1 MPFWTYRTQGGH
13 EIFWGINYHV
23 IIVHPSPWVRE
34 RSSRKNSAGAFF
46 EGQFGA
52 LAAQQTD
59 MLSVDLS
66 RTLPC
71 HLGRPLHIPCRD
83 YNATLLN
90 FLGVKLADPVL
101 ELVQGRHGRINLN
114 EKYIHIKNMF
124 PFVLVSHMPQPFTV
138 LLFDI
143 RTPKFSLF
151 LCHSPLGWP
160 PCAYLCTWTSS
171 LPCPHLPAE
180 KAKGKICLGA
190 GRVVLSARWW
200 KLT

>member
-1 MPFWTYRTQGGH
+1 M
-13 EIFWGINYHV
+13 
-23 IIVHPSPWVRE
+23 RE

-151 LCHSPLGWP
+151 LCHSPLG
-160 PCAYLCTWTSS
+160 
-171 LPCPHLPAE
+171 
-180 KAKGKICLGA
+180 
-190 GRVVLSARWW
+190 
-200 KLT
+200 